1 MAGGSVVSQGAGTI
15 TPMGCITLQSKINQR
30 YRQSNA
36 MFVTTDPVLSYLRQY
51 RASGTNAVDGPW
63 LVSPPSYPGQPET
76 IFDAPIVIDSN
87 ILPSGSAVREMAYGS
102 FERGYMIHDAGLR
115 FEVSFERYF
124 EVDQVAYRLI
134 WRLDGEVQDANAYGV
149 YQRTS

>member
-1 MAGGSVVSQGAGTI
+1 
-15 TPMGCITLQSKINQR
+15 
-30 YRQSNA
+30 
-36 MFVTTDPVLSYLRQY
+36 
-51 RASGTNAVDGPW
+51 
-63 LVSPPSYPGQPET
+63 
-76 IFDAPIVIDSN
+76 
-87 ILPSGSAVREMAYGS
+87 MAYGS
-102 FERGYMIHDAGLR
+102 FERGYMVHEAGLR